1 MITPA
6 FIYEFFHQYLL
17 QPKYLALIATIL
29 VLASLFKGAIL
40 TLAHFKTFKKSLLVA
55 FISNLLALI
64 GAGIVLFLNIVIS
77 DQFIFF
83 FSIFFG
89 GIIGLD
95 ILLITVF
102 KSKSSWFSGFLGIL
116 LYNLL
121 IFSGISVTILLSL
134 LA

>member
-77 DQFIFF
+77 DQFILF

>member
-6 FIYEFFHQYLL
+6 FIYEFFHQYIL
-17 QPKYLALIATIL
+17 QPKYLALMGTIL
-29 VLASLFKGAIL
+29 MLASLFKGAIL
-40 TLAHFKTFKKSLLVA
+40 TMAHFKTFKKSLLLA

-64 GAGIVLFLNIVIS
+64 GAGLILFLHIFIS
-77 DQFIFF
+77 DQFVLF

-89 GIIGLD
+89 AILVLD

-102 KSKSSWFSGFLGIL
+102 KGKSSWFSGFLGIL

-121 IFSGISVTILLSL
+121 IFSGISVSILLSL